1 MKEKGLMC
9 SKVLEIIV
17 LRSNYI
23 CLSSFTAL
31 LRLKRKLYAVCYLPD
46 YSLKHAFIAYK
57 YRCRARHSADNL
69 IRAIRYPYLCREHAA
84 FCRLSGCMRCGCYDI
99 ISNSVCFCIMTFHFD
114 VYHNTS
120 HYRIHIPLLG
130 FVFKDSSI
138 T

>member
-31 LRLKRKLYAVCYLPD
+31 LELKRKLYDIC
-46 YSLKHAFIAYK
+46 YSLDNPLKYAFIANK
-57 YRCRARHSADNL
+57 YRCCTCHSTDNFIL
-69 IRAIRYPYLCREHAA
+69 AIRYLYLCCEYAA
-84 FCRLSGCMRCGCYDI
+84 CCRLSGRMHCGCYDI

-114 VYHNTS
+114 IYHNTS

-130 FVFKDSSI
+130 FVFKGSPI